1 MQPSQPLNLF
11 VAPDPEFQPQAYMP
25 PLPDAEQLYAIFLD
39 KVDPVVRIIH
49 KPTFLEEMKE
59 YYLHRAHDNEVDR
72 RSTAAFEALL
82 FAVLFS
88 ALTSLSEQAHW
99 DPSPAGQVPSQVKQG
114 CLKALRL
121 AIEQSLVRSEFLE
134 RPSLN
139 SISACCL
146 FLVCIVTPQGT
157 CSWCVLM
164 RDHVS
169 VCNL

>member
-1 MQPSQPLNLF
+1 
-11 VAPDPEFQPQAYMP
+11 MP
-25 PLPDAEQLYAIFLD
+25 PLLDAERLYAIFLD
-39 KVDPVVRIIH
+39 QVDPVVRIIH

-59 YYLHRAHDNEVDR
+59 YYLQIGHDSEIDR

-88 ALTSLSEQAHW
+88 ALTSLSEQEQW
-99 DPSPAGQVPSQVKQG
+99 DPSFLGQDTVPSQVKQG

-146 FLVCIVTPQGT
+146 FLVRIEITSGHLLLACTNAPS
-157 CSWCVLM
+157 CFSLL
-164 RDHVS
+164 HVKRQMS
-169 VCNL
+169 HTITA